1 MEFKR
6 RAELSPTGAGISNVS
21 RARFQS
27 AMLTSHAK
35 RRRVLIVEDD
45 PATRTGLEKFLQHA
59 GYDAVTASSF
69 QSGLQSMIETP
80 PDLLITD
87 VRLGEYNG
95 LQLIATSGLAIP
107 SIVIT
112 AFADPVLEAE
122 ARRFGADYLLKP
134 ISPAELMTLIRQRL
148 GDT

>member
-6 RAELSPTGAGISNVS
+6 RAAPSPPAGTSIVS
-21 RARFQS
+21 SASLQS
-27 AMLTSHAK
+27 AMMTTHAK

-45 PATRTGLEKFLQHA
+45 TATRTGLEKLLQNA
-59 GYDAVTASSF
+59 GYATVTASSL
-69 QSGLQSMIETP
+69 QDGLQAMSEMP
-80 PDLLITD
+80 PDLLIAD

-95 LQLIATSGLAIP
+95 IQLIATSGLSIP

-134 ISPAELMTLIRQRL
+134 VAPAQLMELIRRRL
-148 GDT
+148 AEK

>member
-6 RAELSPTGAGISNVS
+6 RAEPNAPAGTSIVS
-21 RARFQS
+21 SARLQS
-27 AMLTSHAK
+27 AMMTTHAK

-45 PATRTGLEKFLQHA
+45 TATRTGLEKLLQNA
-59 GYDAVTASSF
+59 GYATVTASSL
-69 QSGLQSMIETP
+69 QDGLQAMTETP
-80 PDLLITD
+80 PDLLIAD

-95 LQLIATSGLAIP
+95 IQLIATSGLSIP

-134 ISPAELMTLIRQRL
+134 VSPAQLMELIRQRL
-148 GDT
+148 AEK

>member
-6 RAELSPTGAGISNVS
+6 RAVPGPPAGNSIVS
-21 RARFQS
+21 SERLQS
-27 AMLTSHAK
+27 AMMTTHAK
-35 RRRVLIVEDD
+35 RHRVLIVEDD
-45 PATRTGLEKFLQHA
+45 TATRSGLEKLLQNA
-59 GYDAVTASSF
+59 GYATVTASSL
-69 QSGLQSMIETP
+69 QDGLQAMTETA
-80 PDLLITD
+80 PDLLIAD

-95 LQLIATSGLAIP
+95 IQLIATSGLSIP

-134 ISPAELMTLIRQRL
+134 VSPAQLMALIRQRL
-148 GDT
+148 AEK

>member
-1 MEFKR
+1 MIR
-6 RAELSPTGAGISNVS
+6 RPPRSTLFPYTTLFRSNVS

-45 PATRTGLEKFLQHA
+45 PATRTGLEKFLQLA

-69 QSGLQSMIETP
+69 QSGLQALIDTP
-80 PDLLITD
+80 PDLLIAD

-95 LQLIATSGLAIP
+95 LQLIATRDRKS
-107 SIVIT
+107 T
-112 AFADPVLEAE
+112 
-122 ARRFGADYLLKP
+122 
-134 ISPAELMTLIRQRL
+134 
-148 GDT
+148 